1 MLRAGGQGAAGLKGL
16 VKVAI
21 DLGRLPRA
29 SRPETSNGFRQGG
42 RVIAEEMA
50 SRSQGRIATV
60 VGRCR
65 GSKLHR
71 LLKGRAIEPSAHGS

>member
-29 SRPETSNGFRQGG
+29 CRLETSNGFRQGG

-50 SRSQGRIATV
+50 GSAQGLVSAVKARN
-60 VGRCR
+60 VG
-65 GSKLHR
+65 
-71 LLKGRAIEPSAHGS
+71 PQP